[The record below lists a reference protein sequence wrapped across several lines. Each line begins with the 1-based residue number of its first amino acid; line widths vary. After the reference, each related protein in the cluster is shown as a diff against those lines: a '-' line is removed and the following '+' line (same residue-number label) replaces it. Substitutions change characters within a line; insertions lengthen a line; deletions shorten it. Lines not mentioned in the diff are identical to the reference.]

1 MNTSSRRTRR
11 NVRHRLRVRCCIW
24 RSPLHACDAVDA
36 SIPRMHPMDLEI
48 QDRAFLITG
57 GTDGLGL
64 ALAQRLV
71 AEGALVAVCGRD
83 EERLAR
89 AQVLLG
95 LDALCSKTD
104 VTNAEQLDEFID
116 ATLTRFGRLDGAVNN
131 AGRSA
136 GGPIATSDDAA
147 WRSDYELKVIA
158 ALHLARQVLPALET
172 TKGAIVNVAGDP
184 GAHTEREHDA
194 DVGVAR
200 GRARAHQGARQ
211 RGRSARHSRERHPH
225 RPDRVG
231 TVGASRRGRE
241 RVVRGVLR
249 DDGGELE
256 DPVGPRRSR
265 RGVRGPGDVLT
276 VTARRV
282 TSPASESASTAGC
295 RP

>member
-1 MNTSSRRTRR
+1 
-11 NVRHRLRVRCCIW
+11 
-24 RSPLHACDAVDA
+24 
-36 SIPRMHPMDLEI
+36 MDLEI

-104 VTNAEQLDEFID
+104 VTNAEQLDEFVD

-136 GGPIATSDDAA
+136 GGPIATSNDDA
-147 WRSDYELKVIA
+147 WRDDYELKVIA

-172 TKGAIVNVAGDP
+172 TKGAIVNVLAIL
-184 GAHTEREHDA
+184 
-194 DVGVAR
+194 AR
-200 GRARAHQGARQ
+200 TPNANTTPT
-211 RGRSARHSRERHPH
+211 S
-225 RPDRVG
+225 
-231 TVGASRRGRE
+231 ASRLAGLALTKALANE
-241 RVVRGVLR
+241 
-249 DDGGELE
+249 
-256 DPVGPRRSR
+256 VGPRGIRVNAILIGLIESGQWVRRAQDAKVSLEEFYATMVANSKIPLGRVGRAEEFADLATFLLSPRSSYVT
-265 RGVRGPGDVLT
+265 GVGISIDGGM
-276 VTARRV
+276 
-282 TSPASESASTAGC
+282 SPVI
-295 RP
+295 

>member
-1 MNTSSRRTRR
+1 
-11 NVRHRLRVRCCIW
+11 
-24 RSPLHACDAVDA
+24 
-36 SIPRMHPMDLEI
+36 MDLEL

-83 EERLAR
+83 EERLER

-136 GGPIATSDDAA
+136 GGPIATSDDDA
-147 WRSDYELKVIA
+147 WRDDYELKVIS

-172 TKGAIVNVAGDP
+172 TKGAIVNVLA
-184 GAHTEREHDA
+184 
-194 DVGVAR
+194 VLAR
-200 GRARAHQGARQ
+200 TPNANTTPT
-211 RGRSARHSRERHPH
+211 S
-225 RPDRVG
+225 
-231 TVGASRRGRE
+231 ASRLAGLALTKALANE
-241 RVVRGVLR
+241 
-249 DDGGELE
+249 
-256 DPVGPRRSR
+256 VGPRGIRVNAILIGLIESGQWVR
-265 RGVRGPGDVLT
+265 RAEDANVSLEEFYATMVANSKIPLGRVGRAEEFADLATFLLSPRASYVTGVGISIDGGM
-276 VTARRV
+276 
-282 TSPASESASTAGC
+282 SPVI
-295 RP
+295 